1 MKRLHFG
8 LLLIVAVGY
17 VAAQSAVSCPSGGK
31 FLGMLKKI
39 NKDIVLTTPN
49 TATSSFTVCKEIWTD
64 AGGTCCDTDKLNNG
78 FDDKMKN
85 GMKKG
90 FDDFIGG
97 LKRVGGALQKIK
109 KLATNKDEIKT
120 KLTNAYTANKDQFGD
135 ATVDQTLETLA
146 YAETFQTEAETF
158 KTKGKECFDAIK
170 EAAGKLFCY
179 GCSAKQDSTNIETT
193 DGSTA
198 ISTSSCTSLLTKCH
212 PSWRFMHRVG
222 GLMQAVSIINR
233 IFGQTKQGQTA
244 TGTPAANT
252 QGPPP
257 SDQTSTTSTG
267 GDTKIPD
274 KPAFGGLKLEEV
286 INAWKN
292 CDTIDAATCTDS
304 VKANLC
310 KANFNVMAPPKR
322 ANANNMGADNM
333 SQLSD
338 DGKPPAPKRVLQ
350 SSATESSG
358 DVTVT
363 STGLD
368 LTKTVTT
375 PATSASV
382 DSSSATTTSS
392 GAIYALSGLV
402 SLLFALLN

>member
-1 MKRLHFG
+1 MKRVHFG

-17 VAAQSAVSCPSGGK
+17 VAAQSSLSCPSGGK

-39 NKDIVLTTPN
+39 NKDIVLSAPKTD
-49 TATSSFTVCKEIWTD
+49 TASFTVCKEVWTE
-64 AGGTCCDTDKLNNG
+64 AGGTCCDTTALNNG

-97 LKRVGGALQKIK
+97 LKRVRPALDKIK
-109 KLATNKDEIKT
+109 KLATNKDELKT
-120 KLTNAYTANKDQFGD
+120 KLTTAYTANPDQFGG
-135 ATVDQTLETLA
+135 ATVDQNLETLA
-146 YAETFQTEAETF
+146 YAETFPTEVETF

-179 GCSAKQDSTNIETT
+179 GCSAKQDTTNIETT

-198 ISTSSCTSLLTKCH
+198 ISTDSCTSLISKCFD
-212 PSWRFMHRVG
+212 SWRFMHRVG
-222 GLMQAVSIINR
+222 GMMQAVSIINR
-233 IFGQTKQGQTA
+233 IFGQTKQGQTP
-244 TGTPAANT
+244 TGTTGTNAM
-252 QGPPP
+252 GPPP

-286 INAWKN
+286 IAAWKN
-292 CDTIDAATCTDS
+292 CEKSDSATCTDS
-304 VKANLC
+304 VKATLC

-322 ANANNMGADNM
+322 ANNNNMGADNM

-338 DGKPPAPKRVLQ
+338 DGKPPAPPKRVLQ
-350 SSATESSG
+350 GASESSG
-358 DVTVT
+358 DVTIT
-363 STGLD
+363 STGLN
-368 LTKTVTT
+368 LNKAVTT
-375 PATSASV
+375 PTTTATV
-382 DSSSATTTSS
+382 DSSTSTSS
-392 GAIYALSGLV
+392 GAIYALSGFI
-402 SLLFALLN
+402 SLLLALLN